1 MTPLCDATH
10 DEMSRQR
17 YASYVWLF
25 NNTHHVVVWHEP
37 DGRVMIHVK
46 CGITCWKKTS
56 KKMNIFDL
64 NGVLQ
69 LERFDNKH
77 EQEDEEIPLPQEH
90 LAGSHP

>member
-1 MTPLCDATH
+1 
-10 DEMSRQR
+10 
-17 YASYVWLF
+17 
-25 NNTHHVVVWHEP
+25 
-37 DGRVMIHVK
+37 
-46 CGITCWKKTS
+46 
-56 KKMNIFDL
+56 MNIFDL